1 MKPVLATLVGAFTCL
16 FTGTI
21 IAIAMQPFIGPL
33 LTPHIR
39 TEAEGL
45 LIPSLL
51 TGYFVVEAMLVAIGV
66 LTEASEKSWL
76 WIFKMGAALGLAI
89 FLGDHLITAGWS
101 RLSAIPM
108 AISGALDALSIV
120 ASFAAVC
127 FVLKRG
133 TLKQDQHFQQQ

>member
-1 MKPVLATLVGAFTCL
+1 
-16 FTGTI
+16 
-21 IAIAMQPFIGPL
+21 
-33 LTPHIR
+33 
-39 TEAEGL
+39 
-45 LIPSLL
+45 
-51 TGYFVVEAMLVAIGV
+51 
-66 LTEASEKSWL
+66 
-76 WIFKMGAALGLAI
+76 MGAALGLAI